1 MDVCA
6 FLRSPLAGLLIRRRF
21 DRLAVPALARLYF
34 PVSRLWAMAL
44 AAGGDPER
52 LVEAIPGLA
61 RKRARLARA
70 LDRLARR
77 ERAHAA
83 AAAAWE
89 RALFGGADVP
99 EGALAAI
106 EDRRVGAAQALMAAR
121 IALMPLRRAA
131 ALDPF
136 GWDIPGPDEVRR
148 LRGARL
154 AGPGAAFPVPAA
166 LPAVARSRAIE
177 TSAVRTFWV
186 RCPSAV
192 GGAPDTLWARV
203 EAPARAGPCPAI
215 VFAHGIAM
223 ETEFWRDSGGP
234 APRLAAAG
242 IAVVRPEGPYHGRRR
257 LPGTFGGEPA
267 LARGTLGMLDY
278 FEAHARELAILTAWA
293 REAFGGPV
301 AVGGVSLGALTAQMA
316 VSAAR
321 HWPAAMRPDAALLV
335 TTSGAMMPVAME
347 SSLTRAI
354 AMPQR
359 MAEAGW
365 DRERLAEW
373 MPLLEPVGAPAVAP
387 GRIVALLGTEDDVTP
402 YAEGRRLMERWGVP
416 ADNVFVRPL
425 GHFSAALGLYRD
437 IGPLRRLAALLGAP
451 LA

>member
-1 MDVCA
+1 
-6 FLRSPLAGLLIRRRF
+6 
-21 DRLAVPALARLYF
+21 
-34 PVSRLWAMAL
+34 
-44 AAGGDPER
+44 
-52 LVEAIPGLA
+52 
-61 RKRARLARA
+61 
-70 LDRLARR
+70 
-77 ERAHAA
+77 
-83 AAAAWE
+83 
-89 RALFGGADVP
+89 
-99 EGALAAI
+99 
-106 EDRRVGAAQALMAAR
+106 
-121 IALMPLRRAA
+121 
-131 ALDPF
+131 
-136 GWDIPGPDEVRR
+136 
-148 LRGARL
+148 
-154 AGPGAAFPVPAA
+154 
-166 LPAVARSRAIE
+166 
-177 TSAVRTFWV
+177 
-186 RCPSAV
+186 
-192 GGAPDTLWARV
+192 
-203 EAPARAGPCPAI
+203 
-215 VFAHGIAM
+215 
-223 ETEFWRDSGGP
+223 
-234 APRLAAAG
+234 
-242 IAVVRPEGPYHGRRR
+242 
-257 LPGTFGGEPA
+257 
-267 LARGTLGMLDY
+267 
-278 FEAHARELAILTAWA
+278 LTAWA

-365 DRERLAEW
+365 DRERLVEW

-416 ADNVFVRPL
+416 ADNVFLRPL